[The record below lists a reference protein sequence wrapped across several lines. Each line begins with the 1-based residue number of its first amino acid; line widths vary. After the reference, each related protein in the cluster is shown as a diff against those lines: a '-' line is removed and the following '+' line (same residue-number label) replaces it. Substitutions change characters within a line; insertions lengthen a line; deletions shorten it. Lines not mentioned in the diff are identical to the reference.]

1 MLRIGYDARQLYN
14 NFTGPGNYSRT
25 LLSNLAE
32 YYPDNAYFLYTP
44 RLTRNEETQFFLNSA
59 LYNTHMPS
67 RKGFPLLWQNF
78 GIKRDLKRQR
88 IQLFHGLNQSLP
100 FGLSKTGIKS
110 VVTVHDLIFKRF
122 PKQYTFSR
130 RLALDFRLKYAC
142 READHIVAISENTR
156 QDLLHFYEV
165 PPEKVSVIYQSCHER
180 YMQERSNKTLEA
192 VRQRY
197 QLPKEYILSVG
208 AIIPRKNLSGVIKAL
223 SIMPASER
231 IPLVVVGR
239 GARHKQQILRLAKQ
253 LQISDHIH
261 FADVR
266 FNDLPAVYQSAS
278 LFVYPSLYEGFGI
291 PILEA
296 LFSKVPVLTS
306 DTASLPE
313 AGGPGA
319 HLTDPTQ
326 PEAIAE
332 GIRKVL
338 TDTEYQARLIHDGFE
353 HAQQF
358 LGEPLSEKMIDL
370 YEELIGEEYLTPEQI
385 T

>member
-59 LYNTHMPS
+59 LYNTHMPR

-122 PKQYTFSR
+122 PDQYPFSR

-197 QLPKEYILSVG
+197 RLPKEYILSVG
-208 AIIPRKNLSGVIKAL
+208 AIIPRKNLSGVVKAL
-223 SIMPASER
+223 AILPKDEQL
-231 IPLVVVGR
+231 PLVVVGR
-239 GARHKQQILRLAKQ
+239 GHRHKQQILRLAKQ
-253 LQISDHIH
+253 LQLSDRIH
-261 FADVR
+261 FVDVR
-266 FNDLPAVYQSAS
+266 FNDLPAVYQNAS

-306 DTASLPE
+306 STSSLPE

-319 HLTDPTQ
+319 HLADPTQ
-326 PEAIAE
+326 PEAIAG

-338 TDTEYQARLIHDGFE
+338 TDAEYQARLIHDGFE

-370 YEELIGEEYLTPEQI
+370 YEELIGKEYLTPEQI

>member
-1 MLRIGYDARQLYN
+1 M
-14 NFTGPGNYSRT
+14 
-25 LLSNLAE
+25 
-32 YYPDNAYFLYTP
+32 P
-44 RLTRNEETQFFLNSA
+44 R
-59 LYNTHMPS
+59 

-122 PKQYTFSR
+122 PDQYPFSR

-197 QLPKEYILSVG
+197 RLPKEYILSVG
-208 AIIPRKNLSGVIKAL
+208 AIIPRKNLSGVVKAL
-223 SIMPASER
+223 AILPKDEQL
-231 IPLVVVGR
+231 PLVVVGR
-239 GARHKQQILRLAKQ
+239 GHRHKQQILRLAKQ
-253 LQISDHIH
+253 LQLSDRIH
-261 FADVR
+261 FVDVR
-266 FNDLPAVYQSAS
+266 FNDLPAVYQNAS

-306 DTASLPE
+306 STSSLPE

-319 HLTDPTQ
+319 HLADPTQ

-338 TDTEYQARLIHDGFE
+338 TDAEYQARLIHDGFE

>member
-1 MLRIGYDARQLYN
+1 MLRIGYDAQQLYN

-32 YYPDNAYFLYTP
+32 YFPDNAYFLFTP
-44 RLTRNEETQFFLNSA
+44 RLTQNEETQFFLKSA
-59 LYNTHMPS
+59 LYSTHLPR
-67 RKGFPLLWQNF
+67 RKGLPLIWQHF
-78 GIKRDLKRQR
+78 SIKRDLRRQR
-88 IQLFHGLNQSLP
+88 IQLFHGLNQALP

-110 VVTVHDLIFKRF
+110 IVTVHDLIFKRF
-122 PKQYTFSR
+122 PGQYAFPK
-130 RLALDFRLKYAC
+130 RLALDLQLKYAC
-142 READHIVAISENTR
+142 READHIVAISENTK

-197 QLPKEYILSVG
+197 NLPKAYILSVG
-208 AIIPRKNLSGVIKAL
+208 TIIPRKNLSGVIHAL
-223 SIMPASER
+223 SLIPEQER
-231 IPLVVVGR
+231 LPLVVVGR
-239 GARHKQQILRLAKQ
+239 GPRHKHQIQRLAQQMGLSKW
-253 LQISDHIH
+253 IH
-261 FADVR
+261 FVKVR
-266 FNDLPAVYQSAS
+266 FDDLPAIYQNAS

-306 DTASLPE
+306 NTSSLPE

-319 HLTDPTQ
+319 HLVNPHQ

-332 GIRKVL
+332 GIQKL
-338 TDTEYQARLIHDGFE
+338 LSDTEYQKRLVNAGFD

-358 LGEPLSEKMIDL
+358 RGEPLSEKMVDL
-370 YEELIGEEYLTPEQI
+370 YEALIGEEYLTPEQI